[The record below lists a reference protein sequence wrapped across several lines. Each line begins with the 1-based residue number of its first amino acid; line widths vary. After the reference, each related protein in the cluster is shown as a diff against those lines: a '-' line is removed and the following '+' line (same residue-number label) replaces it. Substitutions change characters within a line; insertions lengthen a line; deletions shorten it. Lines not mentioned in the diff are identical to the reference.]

1 MRVVH
6 LAMFPSFCSVSDKK
20 QCSVMK
26 NKFHCNI
33 SNHSIKMT
41 EAPSNK
47 GHQRGAGSSVA
58 VHQNSPTLPLL
69 VRQEVI
75 KEAKV

>member
-1 MRVVH
+1 
-6 LAMFPSFCSVSDKK
+6 
-20 QCSVMK
+20 MK
-26 NKFHCNI
+26 NNFHYNI
-33 SNHSIKMT
+33 SNHSIKIT

-47 GHQRGAGSSVA
+47 GHQGGGGSCVA

-75 KEAKV
+75 KKAKV